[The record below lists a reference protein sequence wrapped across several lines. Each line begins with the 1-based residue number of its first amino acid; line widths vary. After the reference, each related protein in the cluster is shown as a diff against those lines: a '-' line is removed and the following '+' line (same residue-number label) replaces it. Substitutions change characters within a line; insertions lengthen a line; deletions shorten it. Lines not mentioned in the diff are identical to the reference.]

1 MSIKRIVLYI
11 SIIVSV
17 LSVVSCKEDFPT
29 LEDFAEYSKYLENG
43 DLEGV
48 KKYYKKFGP
57 RSVEQYGVEGLF
69 MINPLEAVLHYSYYD
84 IAEFL
89 LKKGAN
95 PNAVSPTMHTPI
107 IFNCIANN
115 NIKGLELLIKYN
127 VNVAVFTDSD
137 GYSTLWY
144 AAATGVETLD
154 VIYKKTKDIN
164 VKNIKD
170 NATALFGAV
179 IMGHF
184 DCVKFL
190 VEHEIEVNDID
201 SIGCSALIYAVN
213 TGRIDI
219 CEYLIEHGADINIVD
234 NEGYNAKWIA
244 DELGLQIKGLTY

>member
-17 LSVVSCKEDFPT
+17 LAVVSCKEEFPT

-69 MINPLEAVLHYSYYD
+69 MINPLEGALYYNHYD

-89 LKKGAN
+89 LKKGAD
-95 PNAVSPTMHTPI
+95 PDAISPTMHTPI
-107 IFNCIANN
+107 IFNCIVNN

-127 VNVAVFTDSD
+127 ADVSVFNDSD
-137 GYSTLWY
+137 GCSTLWY
-144 AAATGVETLD
+144 AAATGVEILNI
-154 VIYKKTKDIN
+154 IYKRTKDIN
-164 VKNIKD
+164 VKNEDK
-170 NATALFGAV
+170 ATALFGAV
-179 IMGHF
+179 IMGRF

-190 VEHEIEVNDID
+190 IDHEIDVNAIN
-201 SIGCSALIYAVN
+201 SIGCSALMYAVN
-213 TGRIDI
+213 IGRIDI

>member
-1 MSIKRIVLYI
+1 MSIKRIVIYV

-69 MINPLEAVLHYSYYD
+69 MINPLEGSLYYNHYD

-95 PNAVSPTMHTPI
+95 PDAISPTMHTPI
-107 IFNCIANN
+107 IFNCIVNN

-127 VNVAVFTDSD
+127 ADVSVFNDSD
-137 GYSTLWY
+137 GCSTLWY
-144 AAATGVETLD
+144 AAATGVEILD
-154 VIYKKTKDIN
+154 IIYKRTKDIN
-164 VKNIKD
+164 VKNKD
-170 NATALFGAV
+170 KATALFGAV
-179 IMGHF
+179 IMGRF
-184 DCVKFL
+184 DYVKFL
-190 VEHEIEVNDID
+190 IDHEIDVNAIN
-201 SIGCSALIYAVN
+201 SIGCSALMYAVN
-213 TGRIDI
+213 IGRIDI
-219 CEYLIEHGADINIVD
+219 CEYLIEHEADISIVD
-234 NEGYNAKWIA
+234 NEGYDAKWIA